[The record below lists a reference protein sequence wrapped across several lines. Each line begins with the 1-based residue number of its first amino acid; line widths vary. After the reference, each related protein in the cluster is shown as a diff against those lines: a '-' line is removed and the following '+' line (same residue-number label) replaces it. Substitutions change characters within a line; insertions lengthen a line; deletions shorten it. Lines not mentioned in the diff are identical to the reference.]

1 MLGKILSSVGNFAI
15 KHGPEITT
23 GLAIAGSV
31 QTAFLASK
39 ATVKALRIVDE
50 EEIANGFEPD
60 VKQRW
65 VGRAKMVW
73 RLYIPTAVSGTFT
86 IAMIICSNH
95 LLNKRAAIISASLAT
110 VQSYADR
117 YFEATK
123 ETLDETTFTKV
134 QEKFSEKVGG
144 SLPLEGNLLV
154 EDAGGDQL
162 FLETVTGRYFL
173 STLPA
178 VKDAI
183 ANAKYALYNDS
194 YISLNELSTYLGIPH
209 TASGDF
215 LGWVAPGGFD
225 VTIDATINRNNH
237 SVIVINYLNHPK
249 VISSTWDL

>member
-1 MLGKILSSVGNFAI
+1 MLGKILSSIGGFAV

-39 ATVKALRIVDE
+39 ATAKAQRIVDE
-50 EEIANGFEPD
+50 EEIAHGFEPD

-65 VGRAKMVW
+65 IGRAKLVW

-86 IAMIICSNH
+86 IAMIVCSNR
-95 LLNKRAAIISASLAT
+95 LLNKRTAIISASLAT

-123 ETLDETTFTKV
+123 EVLDEKAFSNV
-134 QEKFSEKVGG
+134 QDRFSEKVGG
-144 SLPLEGNLLV
+144 PLPMEGNLLV

-162 FLETVTGRYFL
+162 FLEPITGRYFL

-178 VKDAI
+178 VKEAI
-183 ANAKYALYNDS
+183 ADAKYALQNDS
-194 YISLNELSTYLGIPH
+194 YISLNELSSLLKIPQ
-209 TASGDF
+209 TASGDY

-225 VTIDATINRNNH
+225 VTISSTINRNNH
-237 SVIVINYLNHPK
+237 SVITINYTSYPK
-249 VISSTWDL
+249 VISSAWDL